1 MNLIERIDDA
11 RRRWNVLD
19 HPFYLRWE
27 RGELTRDELAF
38 YAGEYRHAVVAL
50 ADAAALGGDPEH
62 AAEERSHVALWDDFA
77 AALEAPLDRKPTTET
92 KECVTAWQAEDSLE
106 ARAILYAVE
115 SSQPDVSQNEAHRPG
130 RALRLQQGIE
140 EHGVFRA
147 TRRARPRARS
157 RLGEGAAERASERR
171 RSPARRSRTSIEG
184 ELETPRRRRRA
195 LARRKGRLSRPLPQR
210 LAGRTAT
217 RSKSSWPRSGPDF
230 ERECGRED
238 LNL

>member
-27 RGELTRDELAF
+27 RGELTRHELAF
-38 YAGEYRHAVVAL
+38 YAGEYRHTVVAL

-115 SSQPDVSQNEAHRPG
+115 SSQPDVSKTKLTGLVEHYGFRRYSKSTEYFELHAERDHEHAAASAEVLRKAHPEDADRLVAVAE
-130 RALRLQQGIE
+130 RALRGNWQLLD
-140 EHGVFRA
+140 GVDA
-147 TRRARPRARS
+147 H
-157 RLGEGAAERASERR
+157 
-171 RSPARRSRTSIEG
+171 
-184 ELETPRRRRRA
+184 
-195 LARRKGRLSRPLPQR
+195 
-210 LAGRTAT
+210 
-217 RSKSSWPRSGPDF
+217 
-230 ERECGRED
+230 
-238 LNL
+238 